1 MGSSWREGSEK
12 KTRKLE
18 NENSA
23 ETLPLI
29 LEREASLVI
38 KDDYNP
44 KMEEHRTNC
53 NIVLVF
59 ISWLLF
65 IFTILLPF
73 FWHPLPKRFLR
84 RGTTISTGILILLGK
99 ERKVSALIVQEMV
112 FVGEI
117 SYALYLIHWPVFVI
131 RILLSQG
138 PTKSLCRSDSF
149 LSSRHAGVSVLRKKI
164 FAMNIIINRNID
176 YNKIKIEDAAWN
188 LTLMRQLNA
197 AEAADAQHMW
207 HKECKYSRRFANITP
222 PAGFCEMK
230 NGNGRIDMLV
240 AGNSFACNQGDV
252 IYKAF
257 KRYARQFNIFCLPR
271 YEMFYPNCPIPFNF
285 THIVKELKPEVVF
298 VIDRAVITK
307 APLNVSEPIDD
318 DRVFGLFMKTLKLLE
333 KTTRKVY
340 ILQALPSCK
349 LGCAHRAVNY
359 LQNGRPLNTIKDGL
373 IEKDEFFFF
382 ARHRIWE
389 IGKRC
394 KNCEIVD
401 YMPELVDKK
410 GHYLGY
416 NPETNLMYLNCNNH
430 FNTFGKQRIQLVF
443 DELAKKFAMFTDG

>member
-1 MGSSWREGSEK
+1 
-12 KTRKLE
+12 
-18 NENSA
+18 
-23 ETLPLI
+23 
-29 LEREASLVI
+29 
-38 KDDYNP
+38 
-44 KMEEHRTNC
+44 
-53 NIVLVF
+53 
-59 ISWLLF
+59 
-65 IFTILLPF
+65 
-73 FWHPLPKRFLR
+73 
-84 RGTTISTGILILLGK
+84 
-99 ERKVSALIVQEMV
+99 
-112 FVGEI
+112 
-117 SYALYLIHWPVFVI
+117 
-131 RILLSQG
+131 
-138 PTKSLCRSDSF
+138 
-149 LSSRHAGVSVLRKKI
+149 
-164 FAMNIIINRNID
+164 
-176 YNKIKIEDAAWN
+176 
-188 LTLMRQLNA
+188 MRQLNA
-197 AEAADAQHMW
+197 AEAEDAQHMW

-222 PAGFCEMK
+222 PFGFCEMK

-298 VIDRAVITK
+298 MIDRAVITK
-307 APLNVSEPIDD
+307 APLNVSKPIDE
-318 DRVFGLFMKTLKLLE
+318 DRAFGLFMKTLILLE

-359 LQNGRPLNTIKDGL
+359 LQKGRPLNTMKASLLKCTMMYKGTCRSPRQKADRERREPKYRASPKIVPVGTIKVAAFRSFKHVKFEKVLLDLLEDVTIDSCVRRIRLPFTSCKKSQQSNVAESNMLYRSPIVTLQSGSVLKDGL

-430 FNTFGKQRIQLVF
+430 FNTFGKQRIQIVF
-443 DELAKKFAMFTDG
+443 DELAKKFTMFTDG